1 MLSYTGGRLRFG
13 QIVNDST
20 AATLTIADALIN
32 DATKALLSSSE
43 WYFMEKTKTL
53 STVSNQQGYDLPSDL
68 GNIVSLTVTNG
79 SFTYTPILITDR
91 REWDVLNTVAVY
103 SDIPQYYFI
112 FGNQVKIYPIPSS
125 STSNAITYIYHK
137 IFKDLSIA
145 DYTTGTITSIAN
157 GASAVVGS
165 GTTWT
170 TKMAGRFIRFTDS
183 DTANTGDGYWYEIA
197 SIDST
202 TTLTLDLLYNG
213 TSIAVGTAT
222 YAIGQISHIPEEFQ
236 ILPIYKAAQIYYT
249 SIKPES
255 DRAKLYETLYND
267 GLVDMTRMYS
277 SRSTSPVITST
288 DVEMKNPNNFYHL

>member
-1 MLSYTGGRLRFG
+1 MLSYTGGRTRFG

-20 AATLTIADALIN
+20 SATLTIADALIN

-91 REWDVLNTVAVY
+91 REWDVLNAVAVY

-112 FGNQVKIYPIPSS
+112 FGNQLKLYPIPSS
-125 STSNAITYIYHK
+125 STSNAINYIYHK

-157 GASAVVGS
+157 GAVAVVGS

-170 TKMAGRFIRFTDS
+170 TKMAGRFLRITDS

-197 SIDST
+197 SVEST
-202 TTLTLDLLYNG
+202 TALTLDLLYNG
-213 TSIAVGTAT
+213 TSISAGTAA
-222 YAIGQISHIPEEFQ
+222 YAIGQISPIPEEFQ

-267 GLVDMTRMYS
+267 GVVDMTRMYS

-288 DVEMKNPNNFYHL
+288 DIEMKNPNNFYHL